1 MILGVDPGERRYGVA
16 IADES
21 TRFARPLEVIDA
33 QRADPVARIGEIVR
47 AFSVKEI
54 VVGRPVSLSGRS
66 GPAVAARAEFV
77 VRLRSTV
84 EATIHEFDERLSTV
98 VAEQGLRAAGG
109 SRRARRAIV
118 DAVAAQVMLQ
128 NYLDAKA

>member
-1 MILGVDPGERRYGVA
+1 MILGVDPGERRYGIA

-33 QRADPVARIGEIVR
+33 QRVDPAARVAEIVR
-47 AFSVKEI
+47 AFSVGEI
-54 VVGRPVSLSGRS
+54 VVGRPLSLSGRS
-66 GPAVAARAEFV
+66 GPAVEARADFV
-77 VRLRSTV
+77 RRLRTTV

-109 SRRARRAIV
+109 SRRARRRIV